1 MTRPALRRAPEA
13 ARRRRRVAAA
23 LTTVPVTLLLAGCVG
38 SPAPAPSTS
47 SSRPAPGSEGGPVT
61 APATPGASAGAPASP
76 GQGTTPAS
84 ESLPGFTAPTGLP
97 GLSPAAGSGSTL
109 TGPAPSDA
117 TAQGSLVAGFPS
129 AVVPVPDGVEVV
141 TSSVSG
147 QGTRV
152 QAALLGSS
160 AAAPADVQAA
170 YAGALA
176 REGFAGTPTATV
188 DGSTAVTYSRGVD
201 GVVVSVRARLGGGTE
216 LSVLATL
223 TTTG

>member
-1 MTRPALRRAPEA
+1 MTRPELRRAPEA
-13 ARRRRRVAAA
+13 AHRRVAAV
-23 LTTVPVTLLLAGCVG
+23 LTTVPVALLLAGCVG
-38 SPAPAPSTS
+38 SPDPAPS

-61 APATPGASAGAPASP
+61 APADPGAGAGASASP
-76 GQGTTPAS
+76 GQSATQAS
-84 ESLPGFTAPTGLP
+84 ESLPGFTAPAGLP

-117 TAQGSLVAGFPS
+117 TTQGSLVAGFPS
-129 AVVPVPDGVEVV
+129 SVVPVPDGVVVV

-152 QAALLGSS
+152 QATLLGSS

-176 REGFAGTPTATV
+176 REGFAGAPTATA